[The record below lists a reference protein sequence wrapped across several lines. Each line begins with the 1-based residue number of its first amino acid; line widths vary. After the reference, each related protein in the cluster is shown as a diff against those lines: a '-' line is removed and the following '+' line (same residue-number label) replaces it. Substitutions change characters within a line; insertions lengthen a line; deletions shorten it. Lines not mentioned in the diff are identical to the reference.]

1 MGKMQLGHSKKKINS
16 LLSHT
21 QEPKL
26 LKYTLKKKK
35 QQQKRLYDS
44 VSVMVGI
51 VPSKKWA
58 FSKTLI
64 EITVLEIFGRIYVSK
79 LKPKICIRKF

>member
-1 MGKMQLGHSKKKINS
+1 MNGENAIRPLQEENKQSFITHSRTKTTKI
-16 LLSHT
+16 
-21 QEPKL
+21 
-26 LKYTLKKKK
+26 YIKKK